1 MTSARPVVYAT
12 DFSPASRAAFAEAV
26 SLARE
31 RRAALWI
38 VHVLPPPVPPESAA
52 YIPLKMYRDME
63 GLVRRQSEK
72 RVRLLLE
79 AAGKKGVR
87 ARSHLAAGVPH
98 EEILRAAR
106 TRRAGVVVMG
116 THGRTGLARMLIGS
130 VASRVLAG
138 ASCPVLT
145 VRGGA
150 RR

>member
-72 RVRLLLE
+72 RVRLLLA

-106 TRRAGVVVMG
+106 ARRAGVVVMG